1 MDFKAPAASKKTFKE
16 PNPAISHL
24 MKFVFNP
31 EITEYILKVS
41 IVFLTDNKSLR
52 KNVESIIR
60 EGRVQKKKKKEKEK
74 CFKTAIPLMS
84 VLLFINSKSNSKA
97 SINSMPTWDDTGVHL
112 SLN

>member
-24 MKFVFNP
+24 MKFVFHP

-60 EGRVQKKKKKEKEK
+60 EGRVQKKKKKKK
-74 CFKTAIPLMS
+74 KNVSRLPFPLCQYYFSLIQRAILKQ
-84 VLLFINSKSNSKA
+84 V
-97 SINSMPTWDDTGVHL
+97 
-112 SLN
+112 

>member
-60 EGRVQKKKKKEKEK
+60 EGRVQKKKKRKRKMFQD
-74 CFKTAIPLMS
+74 CHSPY
-84 VLLFINSKSNSKA
+84 V
-97 SINSMPTWDDTGVHL
+97 SITFH
-112 SLN
+112 